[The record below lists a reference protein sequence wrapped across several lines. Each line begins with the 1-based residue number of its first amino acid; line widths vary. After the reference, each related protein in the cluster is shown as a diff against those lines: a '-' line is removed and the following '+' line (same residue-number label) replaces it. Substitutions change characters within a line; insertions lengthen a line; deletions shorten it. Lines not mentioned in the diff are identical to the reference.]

1 MARGEGVEFSIAAIM
16 PPYWTTPI
24 GRLLTMAVFTAVLR
38 NMPEL
43 SATGLNDLRHL
54 RRINW

>member
-1 MARGEGVEFSIAAIM
+1 M
-16 PPYWTTPI
+16 PVSTLHRYGYFYTTAYWTTPI